1 MPDNDV
7 EEVKGPSDSGAE
19 KNNLG
24 NREESNALQDQRT
37 EELFKDRDSS
47 TERQAS
53 QQSDNSD
60 SQVKAQAER
69 DKSIADTSAAAK
81 NGDSAALEGGI
92 KNAFEQAKGDASKFR
107 EFGDKLGQSL
117 KDSGIKV
124 DTKDNSISLEKDGKA
139 VTYSMNDQLDLNS
152 GKVNAEV
159 KAESTNGQ
167 NPNDVVAGFKSE
179 KKDQQSSEAPADEKK
194 EPLGAQGGSADLPPA
209 QGARGINKEN
219 RVVQGPAADQNAEK
233 PVTDQPAQKPVAD
246 ANAEKPVTDQPA
258 QKPVADANAEKPVTD
273 QPAQKPVADANA
285 VKPITDQ
292 PAQKP
297 VADANAEKPVTDQP
311 AQKPAA
317 DANAEK
323 PITDQPAQKPVA
335 DQNAEK
341 PVTDPAAQKPVADAN
356 AEKPVTDQP
365 AQKPVADA
373 NVVKPVVDATAE
385 KPAGQTTEKPAE
397 QSTEKP
403 AAAERQPSEIL
414 KDPKSS
420 AEDKLRAARD
430 MAKNGETKFKGDD
443 GREYRISSQ
452 KYGDREGVVVSTTD
466 SKNGFMP
473 VLRGLV
479 GQDGKV
485 SHQRDSRGKEVDFTG
500 TKASK
505 ELKNDAVLTTGKKA
519 DGDAPVK
526 PETENKPE
534 AKKKPAQEENP
545 GDNNKPKGEN
555 LPKPAPNG
563 RPEEADKPPV
573 DNKDKPPVEQ
583 KKVGPLGSE
592 FVPVD
597 KPQQKVETIASVY
610 AQPQGTASGRYFRPD
625 EMTAAFN
632 PAHLPKGL
640 GLKDGDVIRVT
651 HEGKSIDVTLT
662 DRGPYVKGRGIDLSA
677 AAGRALGITIEGK
690 GIGKVSFEKIGR
702 EPGFKDAPRP
712 KKK

>member
-47 TERQAS
+47 TERQVS

-92 KNAFEQAKGDASKFR
+92 KNAFEQAKGDASKFK

-139 VTYSMNDQLDLNS
+139 VTYSINDQLDLNS

-159 KAESTNGQ
+159 KAESNNGQ
-167 NPNDVVAGFKSE
+167 NPNDVVSGFKSE

-194 EPLGAQGGSADLPPA
+194 EALGAQGVTADVSPA
-209 QGARGINKEN
+209 LKARGINKEN
-219 RVVQGPAADQNAEK
+219 RVVQEPAAVQNAEK

-246 ANAEKPVTDQPA
+246 ANAEKPVTDQA
-258 QKPVADANAEKPVTD
+258 
-273 QPAQKPVADANA
+273 
-285 VKPITDQ
+285 
-292 PAQKP
+292 
-297 VADANAEKPVTDQP
+297 
-311 AQKPAA
+311 
-317 DANAEK
+317 
-323 PITDQPAQKPVA
+323 AQKPVA

-341 PVTDPAAQKPVADAN
+341 PVTDQLAQ
-356 AEKPVTDQP
+356 
-365 AQKPVADA
+365 
-373 NVVKPVVDATAE
+373 KPVVDATAE

-443 GREYRISSQ
+443 GREYRISTQ
-452 KYGDREGVVVSTTD
+452 KYGNREGVVVSTTD

-534 AKKKPAQEENP
+534 PKKKPAQEENP

-555 LPKPAPNG
+555 LPKPAQNG

-573 DNKDKPPVEQ
+573 DNNDKPAEQ
-583 KKVGPLGSE
+583 KKVGPLGSA

-610 AQPQGTASGRYFRPD
+610 AKPQDTASGRYFRPD

-690 GIGKVSFEKIGR
+690 GVGKISFEKIGR